1 MHENDFIERVANTH
15 PRQKLVVRKII
26 KEKINPKLIK
36 YINQN
41 ILPEYDQNE
50 HAHDR
55 GHAEY
60 VAHRSL
66 NFAHNFSHN
75 LDYAMV
81 YTIAAYH
88 DIKHHVNAKEHEKLG
103 SEALLTDRD
112 LREYFN
118 PKQIETMAEAVFDH
132 RSSIDSEP
140 RTIYG
145 KIICSADR
153 TTTVRNAMQATYH
166 YRAFHCPENNLQEII
181 TEAYEHIKSKYGP
194 NGYAIY
200 KNYFPDPEFEN
211 FLLDIAQAVSSLN
224 MFQKIFIKVNQLEKA
239 DLSKTITENNLQP

>member
-1 MHENDFIERVANTH
+1 MCQGDFIERVVSTH
-15 PRQKLVVRKII
+15 PQQKLVAKKII
-26 KEKINPKLIK
+26 KEKIDPKLIE

-41 ILPEYDQNE
+41 ILPEYDKNE

-60 VAHRSL
+60 VTHRSL
-66 NFAHNFSHN
+66 SFAHDLSHN

-88 DIKHHVNAKEHEKLG
+88 DIKHHVSAKEHEKLG
-103 SEALLTDRD
+103 SETLLLDQN
-112 LREYFN
+112 LRQHFN
-118 PKQIETMAEAVFDH
+118 SEQISTMAEAVFDH
-132 RSSIDSEP
+132 RSSADSEP

-166 YRAFHCPENNLQEII
+166 YRAFHYVENNLQEII
-181 TEAYEHIKSKYGP
+181 NDAYKHIKSKYGP
-194 NGYAIY
+194 DGYAIS
-200 KNYFPDPEFEN
+200 KNYFPDPEFES
-211 FLLDIAQAVSSLN
+211 FLSDIKQVVSSLGL
-224 MFQKIFIKVNQLEKA
+224 FQKVFIKANRLENA
-239 DLSKTITENNLQP
+239 NLYKTIKENNLQP